1 MNVPTPQQSL
11 LIMRKVRSSKWK
23 YFGFCMVGFL
33 VGISLYL
40 VSYPPSNLPF
50 PFNESMTRI
59 KTYVGLFLAIAYG
72 PFVIFFGICLFTRIW
87 ERICDWNIKKI
98 QDKFSLPTD
107 QDDGIDG

>member
-1 MNVPTPQQSL
+1 MNVPNPQQSL
-11 LIMRKVRSSKWK
+11 LIMRKIRSSKWK

-33 VGISLYL
+33 IGIGIYL
-40 VSYPPSNLPF
+40 VPYLPSNLPF
-50 PFNESMTRI
+50 HFKEVTTTIN
-59 KTYVGLFLAIAYG
+59 KYVGLFLAVIYG
-72 PFVIFFGICLFTRIW
+72 PFAIFFGICLFTRIW